1 MDSLEQAR
9 RRVQRGEVDAFQSIV
24 EQTSDMLVRLS
35 ARMLG
40 NVTDAE
46 DVVQEAFV
54 KAYRALAN
62 DEFDGRSS
70 VKTWLYRIVTNA
82 SLDALRK
89 RKRGVEVADDV
100 LPERQSTSSPAQLE
114 ARLALR
120 ELSDYLDGLPE
131 EQRVAILL
139 KGVEGLTTSEIAA
152 IMNSSEGAVE
162 QRLVRARAYL
172 RGRRN
177 ET

>member
-9 RRVQRGEVDAFQSIV
+9 RRVTRGDVGAFQSIV
-24 EQTSDMLVRLS
+24 EQTGDRLVRLS

-54 KAYRALAN
+54 KAYQALVA

-89 RKRGVEVADDV
+89 RKRKAEVGDDV
-100 LPERQSTSSPAQLE
+100 LTDLPGGSDAAQLE
-114 ARLALR
+114 ARMALR
-120 ELSDYLDGLPE
+120 ELTDYLDGLPE
-131 EQRVAILL
+131 DQRTAIIL
-139 KGVEGLTTSEIAA
+139 KGVEGLTTGEVAA
-152 IMNSSEGAVE
+152 IMESTEGAVE
-162 QRLVRARAYL
+162 QRLVRARATL
-172 RGRRN
+172 RSKRS